1 MNNMFQAFF
10 KKLAGVS
17 CERLARTLFICFVL
31 YLGLSGSGIRV
42 RISPSVLYLMVS
54 TFTAATMWQSF
65 SSDENAAGMQ
75 NLFMLPFDSRQLV
88 FSYTAALGVYV
99 LAAKTAVLLSVV
111 LAVSG
116 WNARQLAACL
126 LCGVHAVLLPACL
139 YSHKSCG
146 KKYWISGSAW
156 IAAALR
162 FLFLSD
168 SSPWFWLAVSGST
181 LAAGIVL
188 YDTDAY
194 AFCQERAASSRRH
207 LQSGTDFPDGR
218 HGLAGNPACRQ
229 LLVWRYLA
237 RYLSAHKNYLLNTVI
252 LWCVAVV
259 LPFFLKQA
267 GGVHAVPIGLAVLSF
282 NTPAGIL
289 LSCDRALEQA
299 VRFLPG
305 QKKAFC
311 VPYCLFLFVC
321 SLSAD
326 IIFLCSWQ
334 AVSAG
339 EGFPCG
345 WHALDGGAG
354 MLDAAWM
361 AAAAVFFSLQGA
373 AGSVLLEW
381 FCPIRSWKI
390 ESDLWHHPRKYAVPA
405 VMLLL
410 AAAAGMAVW
419 IVPLLL
425 GLLAV
430 EAAVLAR
437 HL

>member
-31 YLGLSGSGIRV
+31 YLGLSGSGMRV
-42 RISPSVLYLMVS
+42 RISPPVLYLMVS

-75 NLFMLPFDSRQLV
+75 NLFMLPFNSRQLV

-146 KKYWISGSAW
+146 KKYWLSGSAW
-156 IAAALR
+156 IVACLR
-162 FLFLSD
+162 ILFLSD

-194 AFCQERAASSRRH
+194 AFCQEGAGSSCAIASK
-207 LQSGTDFPDGR
+207 R
-218 HGLAGNPACRQ
+218 HGAAGNPACRQ

-237 RYLSAHKNYLLNTVI
+237 RYLSTHKNYLLNTVI

-267 GGVHAVPIGLAVLSF
+267 GGVHAIPIGLAVLSF
-282 NTPAGIL
+282 NTPVCIL

-339 EGFPCG
+339 EGLSCG
-345 WHALDGGAG
+345 AGFLSGSTG

-373 AGSVLLEW
+373 IGSVLLEW

-405 VMLLL
+405 AMLLS
-410 AAAAGMAVW
+410 AAAAGMAWW

-430 EAAVLAR
+430 EAAVLAG
-437 HL
+437 HF